1 MKFMSVATSS
11 GNHTWRP
18 FAKKRKQSKWQ
29 TMKLAELTMARWEQ
43 QNIDGLHFSSLYLSI
58 CSTM

>member
-11 GNHTWRP
+11 ANHTWRP

-43 QNIDGLHFSSLYLSI
+43 
-58 CSTM
+58 